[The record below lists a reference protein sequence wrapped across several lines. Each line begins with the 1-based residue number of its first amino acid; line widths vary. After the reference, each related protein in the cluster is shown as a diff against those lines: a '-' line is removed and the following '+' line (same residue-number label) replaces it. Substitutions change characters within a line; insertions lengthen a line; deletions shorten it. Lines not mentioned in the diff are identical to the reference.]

1 MLHTTQFDTKND
13 LENIKIK
20 IPPSSLLDFSP
31 KFGFITSPEYF
42 DFTFLKVKIIT
53 HSQFVFGNKNK
64 NSEFI
69 ELSKDIKL
77 FN

>member
-1 MLHTTQFDTKND
+1 GSEANKLESQLKLSDHMLLKDSA
-13 LENIKIK
+13 L
-20 IPPSSLLDFSP
+20 SC
-31 KFGFITSPEYF
+31 F